1 MGFIL
6 WGVVYV
12 YKWCFIGLGGVLGV
26 IGFLFFFFFFFLLIL
41 LFLCYWMAIGVEGGV
56 H

>member
-26 IGFLFFFFFFFLLIL
+26 IGFLFFFFFFFPSYFTIFMLLDGN
-41 LFLCYWMAIGVEGGV
+41 WS
-56 H
+56 